1 MGINEELSGIKALLN
16 EASVEIISKINELEG
31 QIPESTVDP
40 ALLSDVKALAA
51 SLANIV
57 PNAPVAPPAVEDVED
72 VEVPVG
78 EVPELTFDDV
88 VREAQDEVKE

>member
-16 EASVEIISKINELEG
+16 EASVEIIAKINELEA

-40 ALLSDVKALAA
+40 ALLSDVKSLAA

-57 PNAPVAPPAVEDVED
+57 PNAPVPPPAVED

-78 EVPELTFDDV
+78 EVPDLTFDDV
-88 VREAQDEVKE
+88 VSEAQDEVKE